1 MQALKR
7 HAVPLAVVTAIL
19 VGVAATG
26 AWLWSH
32 MGEDHL
38 LRADDPVVL
47 ALGQRVYAAHC
58 AACHGADGQGQPN
71 WRERGPGGLLPAPP
85 HDASGHT
92 WHHPD
97 RQLFAITKHGV
108 AKVIG
113 DPDYTSA
120 MPAYAGV
127 LSDDE
132 IIAALSWIKSR
143 WPPAVRAQQER
154 LDREAR
160 HAGR

>member
-7 HAVPLAVVTAIL
+7 HAVPLAIVTVVL

-26 AWLWSH
+26 AWLWSR

-108 AKVIG
+108 ATVIG
-113 DPDYTSA
+113 DPGYTSA
-120 MPAYAGV
+120 MPAYADV

-143 WPPAVRAQQER
+143 WPPAVRTQQER